1 MPFIRL
7 FNGTRPLPGK
17 VALSVDEATSKQKVT
32 SITQF
37 VLSRFDLNSR
47 FYCKVWTNISSMQ
60 PLFSEVSIDVHGE
73 FCFKSAAYRFG
84 NTEQCS
90 ADQLHQTEI
99 RFVWRLFKNQLCL
112 NVQPYRSSSVEVS
125 PKSF

>member
-17 VALSVDEATSKQKVT
+17 VALSVDETTSKQKVT

-60 PLFSEVSIDVHGE
+60 PLFGEVSIDVHGMLN
-73 FCFKSAAYRFG
+73 FKF
-84 NTEQCS
+84 
-90 ADQLHQTEI
+90 
-99 RFVWRLFKNQLCL
+99 LF
-112 NVQPYRSSSVEVS
+112 
-125 PKSF
+125 FF